1 MQQLV
6 ITAILDKV
14 ITWLKSIQENLL
26 LFSIW
31 SKCKFSDKYHWRSF
45 VILSYP
51 RSHYEL
57 SCLFPYTSHF
67 REFGIGSA
75 SDPLIDIFLN
85 FLSLVCSVL
94 YWYCKE
100 KFSPDQP
107 VIPWLIFFLISHH
120 LSAQYCIDIVRRNS
134 LLVSFRSLRV

>member
-6 ITAILDKV
+6 ITAAIQGKV
-14 ITWLKSIQENLL
+14 ITWLKSIQENLH
-26 LFSIW
+26 LFFIW
-31 SKCKFSDKYHWRSF
+31 SKSKFSDKYHWRSF
-45 VILSYP
+45 VILSFS
-51 RSHYEL
+51 RSPYEL
-57 SCLFPYTSHF
+57 SCLFPHTSHF

-107 VIPWLIFFLISHH
+107 VIPWLIFFLISYH

-134 LLVSFRSLRV
+134 LLISQ

>member
-6 ITAILDKV
+6 ITAAIQGKV
-14 ITWLKSIQENLL
+14 ITWLKSIQENLH
-26 LFSIW
+26 LFFIW
-31 SKCKFSDKYHWRSF
+31 SKSKFSDKYHWRSF
-45 VILSYP
+45 VILSFS

-107 VIPWLIFFLISHH
+107 VIPWLIFFLISYH

-134 LLVSFRSLRV
+134 LLISQ

>member
-6 ITAILDKV
+6 ITAAIQGKV
-14 ITWLKSIQENLL
+14 ITWLKSIQENLH
-26 LFSIW
+26 LFFIW
-31 SKCKFSDKYHWRSF
+31 SKSKFSDKYHWRSV
-45 VILSYP
+45 VILSFS

-67 REFGIGSA
+67 REFGSGSA

-107 VIPWLIFFLISHH
+107 VIPWLIFFLISYH

-134 LLVSFRSLRV
+134 LLISQ

>member
-31 SKCKFSDKYHWRSF
+31 SKCKFSDKYHWRSS

-85 FLSLVCSVL
+85 FLSLLRSVL

-107 VIPWLIFFLISHH
+107 VIP
-120 LSAQYCIDIVRRNS
+120 IDIFLNFSS
-134 LLVSFRSLRV
+134 LVCSVLYWYCKEKFSPGQF